1 MIFESDDDRRAFLS
15 VFDEVCEAFNR
26 ECDAYCLMGNHYHL
40 LIETPDGNLPKL
52 CRYIVLNPV
61 RASMVQSAVDWPWSA
76 YFGLF
81 VRQNARPDPVL
92 FLTFCR

>member
-1 MIFESDDDRRAFLS
+1 MPLSKEIAGVNVTSRGDRCEMIFESDDDRRAFLS

-61 RASMVQSAVDWPWSA
+61 RASMVQSAVDWP
-76 YFGLF
+76 
-81 VRQNARPDPVL
+81 
-92 FLTFCR
+92 